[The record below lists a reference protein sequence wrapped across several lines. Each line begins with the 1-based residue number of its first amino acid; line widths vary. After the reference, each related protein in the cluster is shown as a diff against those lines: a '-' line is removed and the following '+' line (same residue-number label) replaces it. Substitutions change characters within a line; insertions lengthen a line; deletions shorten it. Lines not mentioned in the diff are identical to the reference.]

1 MSHPHTAFM
10 LPDHSSQFDEQLIA
24 GAPII
29 TLSWNSP
36 ANHTRRFRLQ
46 AKKGIEGVIPQ
57 AAGWSSLNG
66 APVVQMRNGD
76 LLIMGGL
83 SQRTH
88 RHELMAPHSRN
99 ADERLGRRVSLTFR
113 AFDEASVVAA
123 ADAAASATKAAEAA
137 AWLERSRPS
146 ATLQRLESEVGWF
159 EEAYTGAMSREYRH
173 YMRREWG
180 FEKRGDQELF
190 EMLCLEGAQAG
201 LSWATILSRRT
212 AYRKAFHAFDI
223 ERVAQMTKE
232 EEQRLLEAPA
242 SDGGATTIVRNRLKV
257 ASVPRNARA
266 ALKIIEEGRRWSAF
280 SGEARP
286 RHGYLDA
293 FLWSFV
299 NERPRLN
306 RWTSAADIP
315 SEDETS
321 RVMSAALIDKGFNF
335 VGPVICYALMQ
346 SCGMVVDHPLGTP
359 EWEAAR
365 RRLVADG
372 HLADGD
378 GDGGG
383 GGKGGGGKE
392 SDGQGGQSCRRS
404 VRGESVSEGIRR
416 ALSVE
421 STHGARNADAL
432 ADEWAAEWRRRIDCW
447 WTLTPHRESL
457 KACIGTL
464 GLILA
469 QRFESRSHV
478 GTGAAVVEPGAT
490 DSRCAWLHSEELAL
504 PSWPE
509 LPQILPDLTLPPLPR
524 LIRPGLERLRSLADE
539 EMRIAAAAGATQGNK
554 QLRRTQ
560 ADANIVPAVRW
571 MMASTGAT
579 AGAALALGVASA
591 FWRRSGRVR
600 HRMKQTSSHGKPP
613 SSASTP

>member
-57 AAGWSSLNG
+57 APGWSSLNG

-232 EEQRLLEAPA
+232 EEQRLLEAPVA
-242 SDGGATTIVRNRLKV
+242 RDGGATTIVRNRLKV

-335 VGPVICYALMQ
+335 VGPIICYALMQ
-346 SCGMVVDHPLGTP
+346 SCGMVVDHPLGIFITQTTRFSHMSHTP
-359 EWEAAR
+359 FPHTSELNAFFRHARVGGRTEATR
-365 RRLVADG
+365 RR
-372 HLADGD
+372 
-378 GDGGG
+378 
-383 GGKGGGGKE
+383 
-392 SDGQGGQSCRRS
+392 RPP
-404 VRGESVSEGIRR
+404 
-416 ALSVE
+416 
-421 STHGARNADAL
+421 
-432 ADEWAAEWRRRIDCW
+432 RRRRWRW
-447 WTLTPHRESL
+447 WWWWQRWWCQRE
-457 KACIGTL
+457 
-464 GLILA
+464 
-469 QRFESRSHV
+469 RWPR
-478 GTGAAVVEPGAT
+478 
-490 DSRCAWLHSEELAL
+490 R
-504 PSWPE
+504 PE
-509 LPQILPDLTLPPLPR
+509 LSSECSR
-524 LIRPGLERLRSLADE
+524 
-539 EMRIAAAAGATQGNK
+539 RIGFRGHPASTQRGIYA
-554 QLRRTQ
+554 RRTQ
-560 ADANIVPAVRW
+560 C
-571 MMASTGAT
+571 
-579 AGAALALGVASA
+579 
-591 FWRRSGRVR
+591 
-600 HRMKQTSSHGKPP
+600 
-613 SSASTP
+613 